1 MLRYIKHHLATE
13 EGVQWYGMF
22 SLFVFVIF
30 FLVVLIR
37 ITRMRKA
44 TIDELSAIPLSD
56 DEPLTKLVDNE
67 NL

>member
-37 ITRMRKA
+37 IMRMRKA

-56 DEPLTKLVDNE
+56 DEPITKLVDNE

>member
-44 TIDELSAIPLSD
+44 MIDELSAIPLSD
-56 DEPLTKLVDNE
+56 DEPITKLVDNE

>member
-37 ITRMRKA
+37 IARMRKA

-56 DEPLTKLVDNE
+56 DEPLTKLVDDE

>member
-56 DEPLTKLVDNE
+56 DEPITKLVDNE